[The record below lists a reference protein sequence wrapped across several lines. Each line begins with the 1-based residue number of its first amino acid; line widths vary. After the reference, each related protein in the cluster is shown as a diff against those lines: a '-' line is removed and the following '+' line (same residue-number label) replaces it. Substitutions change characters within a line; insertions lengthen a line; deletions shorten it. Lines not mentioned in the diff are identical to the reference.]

1 MKNEIVSVHEASQL
15 LKISK
20 SRVYQ
25 LIQEKKIKLYKGMPL
40 KASVL
45 DYDENRNQVGR
56 PRGIKLN
63 GKEEK

>member
-1 MKNEIVSVHEASQL
+1 VENEIVSVHEASQL
-15 LKISK
+15 LKITK

-40 KASVL
+40 KVSVL
-45 DYDENRNQVGR
+45 DYEKNRKQVGR